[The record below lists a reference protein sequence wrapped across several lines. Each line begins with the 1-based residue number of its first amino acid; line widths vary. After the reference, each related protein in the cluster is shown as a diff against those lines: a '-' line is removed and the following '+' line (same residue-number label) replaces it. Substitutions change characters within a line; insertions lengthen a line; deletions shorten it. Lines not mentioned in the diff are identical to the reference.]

1 MNTGLTYVPIVKG
14 KRNDIAAVTRYLNDP
29 VAGVKPL
36 LEILPTPKAKTVDE
50 HVAKFVRDVATSF
63 SRAEIFVDFYGLMPD
78 AVLNR
83 GENATVGGF
92 TQLRPLVSRVTPT
105 YGLGRNDAV
114 WSALRTI
121 VRDYRE
127 GFCFRV
133 SRDDLDDQAEET
145 WGQIIERSAQLQ
157 VQNKDTDIILDLRSV
172 APGGETVLGDSVIDF
187 LALNPGAHEYRNL
200 IVVGSG
206 VLRTVTEVEQEG
218 LLEVAR
224 PELLIWSALAR
235 DLPDRVNLRFGDYGV
250 IHPDFADG
258 GGFQNANA
266 KIRYT
271 VGSRV
276 LYFRGHRLFAPNGD
290 FDQYHNLAKRVI
302 ADRCYR
308 GRNASFGDAQLY
320 ACANR
325 LVGPGNM
332 GTWVMVDM
340 NHHIAYTARQMQR
353 LATRITVAAS
363 AREASK
369 LLEIL

>member
-133 SRDDLDDQAEET
+133 SRDDLDDQ
-145 WGQIIERSAQLQ
+145 
-157 VQNKDTDIILDLRSV
+157 
-172 APGGETVLGDSVIDF
+172 
-187 LALNPGAHEYRNL
+187 
-200 IVVGSG
+200 
-206 VLRTVTEVEQEG
+206 
-218 LLEVAR
+218 
-224 PELLIWSALAR
+224 
-235 DLPDRVNLRFGDYGV
+235 
-250 IHPDFADG
+250 
-258 GGFQNANA
+258 
-266 KIRYT
+266 
-271 VGSRV
+271 
-276 LYFRGHRLFAPNGD
+276 
-290 FDQYHNLAKRVI
+290 
-302 ADRCYR
+302 
-308 GRNASFGDAQLY
+308 
-320 ACANR
+320 
-325 LVGPGNM
+325 
-332 GTWVMVDM
+332 
-340 NHHIAYTARQMQR
+340 
-353 LATRITVAAS
+353 
-363 AREASK
+363 
-369 LLEIL
+369 